1 MRLLRCSYASTFPHP
16 SECRLSLPTL
26 PVVGATT
33 RRVRQ
38 PISSPVLH
46 QWTAAAWRSCA
57 RVPHYMLQIGPGSVR
72 YSTLCILRY
81 RLLLADTL
89 SRIRCAAFGAHVAA
103 LRGSHALQFSRINH
117 TYAISHRIPDRALS
131 SSIALRLRW

>member
-38 PISSPVLH
+38 PTSSPVLH
-46 QWTAAAWRSCA
+46 QWTAAAWCSCA
-57 RVPHYMLQIGPGSVR
+57 RVSHYMLQIGPGSVR

-81 RLLLADTL
+81 AAMAEYPFQNLLHPVRCPTRGLARFE
-89 SRIRCAAFGAHVAA
+89 S
-103 LRGSHALQFSRINH
+103 FSIQ
-117 TYAISHRIPDRALS
+117 PPCDRVVRQPGFL
-131 SSIALRLRW
+131 